1 MKSVVGKVGEQLLFR
16 KQYTLKFVLMQHG
29 FVQLKLKY
37 RIPLI
42 AKSSSCIH
50 YFFFLN
56 ILGKIPLSQIDF
68 SKLYPSLF
76 KMVYRLAY
84 VECPEVTKN
93 SRKG

>member
-1 MKSVVGKVGEQLLFR
+1 
-16 KQYTLKFVLMQHG
+16 MQHG

-50 YFFFLN
+50 YFFLN
-56 ILGKIPLSQIDF
+56 ILGKIPLFQIDF

-84 VECPEVTKN
+84 VGCPEVTKN